1 MPTAQPPRFL
11 ILKISRKLKVEPAR
25 GLRVSATI
33 YRKKTMKP
41 VIGLMLG
48 DVTGIGPELIVKLL
62 ASPVTR
68 ALGDVVVFGDERVF
82 KLGMKDAG
90 IDVDYQIVESIDD
103 AVFDAPAVPFIDL
116 KNVDPTLYKRGEISP
131 ESGRLT
137 GETLHVMTKLAL
149 SGKLDA
155 VCFAPLNKA
164 GMHRG
169 GWNYHDEHQMFAFW
183 NEHVGYFGEVN
194 IIPQFSTFRVT
205 SHVALR
211 KAVDMVQP
219 DRIEGAVRLAYD
231 TMRAAG
237 KQTPR
242 IAVAALNPHGGENG
256 LFGDEE
262 ITIIRPALEALRRA
276 GLPCEGP
283 YPSDTVFIKARNGD
297 FDAVVIM
304 YHDQGQIATKLLGF
318 SQGVTMTG
326 GLKTVYT
333 TPAHGVAYDIV
344 GQGIADVGAMT
355 AAFRVGCANAL
366 ARKTA
371 RAATVN

>member
-1 MPTAQPPRFL
+1 
-11 ILKISRKLKVEPAR
+11 
-25 GLRVSATI
+25 
-33 YRKKTMKP
+33 
-41 VIGLMLG
+41 MLG

-62 ASPVTR
+62 AAPPTR
-68 ALGDVVVFGDERVF
+68 EKGNVVLIGDERVF
-82 KLGMKDAG
+82 QLGMRDAG
-90 IDVDYQIVESIDD
+90 IQIPYRKIGKVGD
-103 AVFDAPAVPFIDL
+103 AAWDGDAFPFIDL
-116 KNVDPTLYKRGEISP
+116 ANIDPADYDRGELSA

-137 GETLHVMTKLAL
+137 GATLHYMTELAL
-149 SGKLDA
+149 AGTLDA

-164 GMHRG
+164 ALHRG
-169 GWNYHDEHQMFAFW
+169 GWKYHDEHQMFADW
-183 NEHVGYFGEVN
+183 NKHTGYFGEVN

-211 KAVDMVQP
+211 QAVDMVKP
-219 DRIEGAVRLAYD
+219 DRIEGAVRLACD

-237 KQTPR
+237 KHTPR

-262 ITIIRPALEALRRA
+262 ITIIRPTLQALRDA

-283 YPSDTVFIKARNGD
+283 YPSDTVFIKARKGD

-344 GQGIADVGAMT
+344 GKGIADVGAMT
-355 AAFRVGCANAL
+355 AAYEVACANAV
-366 ARKTA
+366 ARKST
-371 RAATVN
+371 RAMAAA